1 MVRWIPPPPAHFL
14 LGRKMASTSVRCS
27 KDLLRE
33 IPRPPP
39 PPPPPPPPA
48 PPAPSSLPSEP
59 AAEAWGGMPDAPSEG
74 AAAAQQ
80 PNSHLRAQR
89 YRLLGG
95 APASGEVVDKLR
107 ALLCARA
114 SDDLSTDVD
123 AAVLGVASAVVGTVE
138 PSRADVLELHALGEE
153 SDLTSPA
160 TARAPAAAQV
170 IPGLAAYLHD
180 TLARMQ
186 PTREPAGWG

>member
-1 MVRWIPPPPAHFL
+1 
-14 LGRKMASTSVRCS
+14 
-27 KDLLRE
+27 
-33 IPRPPP
+33 
-39 PPPPPPPPA
+39 
-48 PPAPSSLPSEP
+48 
-59 AAEAWGGMPDAPSEG
+59 MPEAPSEG
-74 AAAAQQ
+74 AAEAQQ

-186 PTREPAGWG
+186 PTREPAGRVRVRVRVRARF